1 MRVFAE
7 QNQFNLF
14 QNSKVTKN
22 IHVHLRRKCIM
33 AVAGLVLGI
42 IALVTWWIPIV
53 NVVALILAIV
63 GLVCSVKGKQQ
74 LLMEGRPAGIA
85 TAGFVLSLIG
95 LILAAIGFL
104 TCTVCTVCLG
114 ACTEEILRELDMQN
128 W

>member
-1 MRVFAE
+1 
-7 QNQFNLF
+7 
-14 QNSKVTKN
+14 
-22 IHVHLRRKCIM
+22 M